1 MTRFRRGGRL
11 VALLLVAGAL
21 AAASCGDTGD
31 RPGEGDSAG
40 LDADSVAAR
49 VDSATAGADGSGQW
63 SADDPFAGFELEAG
77 PEAGAVDRRIALLLR
92 NHSDRLA
99 VVYADGGAGEVL
111 LDSVPAGS
119 DSRVDIVSRASMITL
134 RSLSGEGDLLRVAEV
149 TPAPDTVIEVMVG
162 AASPR

>member
-1 MTRFRRGGRL
+1 MT
-11 VALLLVAGAL
+11 
-21 AAASCGDTGD
+21 AASCGGAGD
-31 RPGEGDSAG
+31 RPGEGEPAE

-49 VDSATAGADGSGQW
+49 VDSATAEADAPGQW

-92 NHSDRLA
+92 NQADRLA

-119 DSRVDIVSRASMITL
+119 DSRVDILSRASTITL
-134 RSLSGEGDLLRVAEV
+134 RSLSAEGELLREAEV
-149 TPAPDTVIEVMVG
+149 TPAPDTQIEVIVG
-162 AASPR
+162 AASAQ